1 MPRPKDHY
9 GTGRNSGTVKPSA
22 PINPASMPDLDKLV
36 RCICDALTDAGV
48 WKDDAQVC
56 VLVAAKRYTNGLPG
70 VLIQIAE
77 LP

>member
-1 MPRPKDHY
+1 
-9 GTGRNSGTVKPSA
+9 
-22 PINPASMPDLDKLV
+22 MPDLDKLV